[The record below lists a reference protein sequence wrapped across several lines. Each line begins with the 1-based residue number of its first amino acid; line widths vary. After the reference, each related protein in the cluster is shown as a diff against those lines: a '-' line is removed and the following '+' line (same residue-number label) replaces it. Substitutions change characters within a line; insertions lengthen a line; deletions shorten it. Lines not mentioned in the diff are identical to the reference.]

1 MKTLIIKA
9 RAKKAFTKTKIPGA
23 TWVINQYVGCQHAC
37 MYCYAKF
44 MSKWYDYGKWGTW
57 VVVKENLPELV
68 KDERVEGRIYMSSVS
83 DAYQPVEKELKLTRR
98 ILENMDKSAELS
110 ILTKSNLVLRDV
122 NILKKFEN
130 IEVGLTVNGFD
141 RRIREEFEPHAPEH
155 KKRIDAL
162 KALHDFG
169 IKNYAFISP
178 IIPIIVDVEEIIHE
192 TKDHTDFYWF
202 EFLTMRASGKEF
214 RDWLAQNYPESF
226 KILNDEDKYRE
237 YVRKERKIILNSGIK
252 VKGVETHCK

>member
-23 TWVINQYVGCQHAC
+23 AWVINQYVGCQHAC

-44 MSKWYDYGKWGTW
+44 MRKWYDYGEWGTW

-202 EFLTMRASGKEF
+202 EFLNMRASGKEF

-237 YVRKERKIILNSGIK
+237 YVRKERKIILNSGIN